1 MITDHVKMLEW
12 LDRNGLKP
20 EHLPHLAKYKL
31 YPWQYKFITSTN
43 RINLCVASNQSGKSV
58 ALQKK
63 TVWLASTPQYWP
75 TFFPRRANNANMMWY
90 LYPDRGTM
98 KREWASKWPACL
110 PDVPKSHPFHAH
122 YGYSLGPRKEGLPEY
137 IKFNTGMYIFFLYYT
152 QDLSHLQATTV
163 DYIGCDEEVPIP
175 VYEELAARLLATGG
189 QFNSV
194 FTATLGQKFFYDA
207 IERVG
212 SPEETLKN
220 AFKINVSMYDCL
232 KYMDG
237 SPSEH
242 VTEESIEAALDFY
255 KDDPDM
261 VKKRVYGRFIL
272 GQGKAFYSY
281 KKDVCEV
288 ENVQVTRQ
296 HPIFAIVDP
305 GTGGEKA
312 HPAGILIVQHDM
324 ERHKLVV
331 LSAWRG
337 DGVATTSNTILAQVE
352 RMINGLGTNTLI
364 YDGAAGDFKLT
375 CHEDRPNLY
384 LIAAKKGRKEGFERV
399 NSYLEAGVIEIP
411 KKCPHGVPWW
421 EESQIE
427 KLHVELATVVKVP
440 ETGDKRPAI
449 TDDLTD
455 CLRYACM
462 HINIPIEKT
471 TPRGRNNKPA
481 VKMIRRGRSLYY
493 PEELENPI
501 TVAQEALF
509 WEDQFNGFGQ

>member
-1 MITDHVKMLEW
+1 M
-12 LDRNGLKP
+12 
-20 EHLPHLAKYKL
+20 
-31 YPWQYKFITSTN
+31 
-43 RINLCVASNQSGKSV
+43 
-58 ALQKK
+58 
-63 TVWLASTPQYWP
+63 
-75 TFFPRRANNANMMWY
+75 
-90 LYPDRGTM
+90 
-98 KREWASKWPACL
+98 
-110 PDVPKSHPFHAH
+110 
-122 YGYSLGPRKEGLPEY
+122 
-137 IKFNTGMYIFFLYYT
+137 
-152 QDLSHLQATTV
+152 
-163 DYIGCDEEVPIP
+163 
-175 VYEELAARLLATGG
+175 
-189 QFNSV
+189 
-194 FTATLGQKFFYDA
+194 
-207 IERVG
+207 
-212 SPEETLKN
+212 
-220 AFKINVSMYDCL
+220 
-232 KYMDG
+232 
-237 SPSEH
+237 
-242 VTEESIEAALDFY
+242 
-255 KDDPDM
+255 
-261 VKKRVYGRFIL
+261 
-272 GQGKAFYSY
+272 
-281 KKDVCEV
+281 
-288 ENVQVTRQ
+288 
-296 HPIFAIVDP
+296 
-305 GTGGEKA
+305 
-312 HPAGILIVQHDM
+312 
-324 ERHKLVV
+324 V